1 MNSILKYIFIA
12 IGLLAILILLPVILA
27 PILHMSHVDS
37 YFNYG
42 GKESDWI
49 SFWGNYLGAVI
60 TGIVSFVILWYTIKT
75 NKEENQAI
83 ISANQME
90 NTRILQA
97 NVAENTRII
106 EANQAENTRIIET
119 NKEENTRMMDANGD
133 FEAIRRKQEYY
144 LRFRTEVSIR
154 LSKMDLAKFIGVSVD
169 YDTPYREA
177 KFQLESFHGQ
187 LTEDFNSFLI
197 LYDGDCNDFI
207 DEYRKVV
214 DVITDK
220 IANFLRM
227 FKEMNSTGD
236 SQVRYD
242 KQKEIREEVNK
253 LKDLKPVIN
262 ALWSKAK
269 VEIDKLKV

>member
-1 MNSILKYIFIA
+1 MSPIVKNILKA
-12 IGLLAILILLPVILA
+12 IGLLVVLILLPVILA
-27 PILHMSHVDS
+27 PILHISHIES

-49 SFWGNYLGAVI
+49 TFWGNYLGAVI
-60 TGIVSFVILWYTIKT
+60 TGLISFVILWYTIKT

-83 ISANQME
+83 IAANQME

-97 NVAENTRII
+97 NIAENTRII

-119 NKEENTRMMDANGD
+119 NKEENTRIMVANAD
-133 FEAIRRKQEYY
+133 LEATRRKQEYY

-169 YDTPYREA
+169 FDTPYREA
-177 KFQLESFHGQ
+177 KFRLESFHGQ
-187 LTEDFNSFLI
+187 LTEDFNSFLV
-197 LYDGDCNDFI
+197 LYDGDFNDFI

-214 DVITDK
+214 DVITGK
-220 IANFLRM
+220 IQDFLRM

-236 SQVRYD
+236 TQLRYD
-242 KQKEIREEVNK
+242 KQKEIREEVSK
-253 LKDLKPVIN
+253 LKDLKPVVN
-262 ALWSKAK
+262 DLWSKAK

>member
-1 MNSILKYIFIA
+1 MA
-12 IGLLAILILLPVILA
+12 LLAVLVLLPVILA

-60 TGIVSFVILWYTIKT
+60 TGLISFVILWYTIKT
-75 NKEENQAI
+75 NKEENQSI
-83 ISANQME
+83 IAANQME

-97 NVAENTRII
+97 NVAENTRIV
-106 EANQAENTRIIET
+106 EANKAENTRI
-119 NKEENTRMMDANGD
+119 MVANANL
-133 FEAIRRKQEYY
+133 EAAKRKQEYY
-144 LRFRTEVSIR
+144 LRFRTEVSVR

-169 YDTPYREA
+169 FDTPYREA
-177 KFQLESFHGQ
+177 KFRLESFHGQ

-207 DEYRKVV
+207 DEYRKAV
-214 DVITDK
+214 DVLTNK
-220 IANFLRM
+220 IQDFLCM

-236 SQVRYD
+236 TQLRYD
-242 KQKEIREEVNK
+242 KQKEIREEVSK
-253 LKDLKPVIN
+253 LKDLKPVVTE
-262 ALWSKAK
+262 LWSKAK
-269 VEIDKLKV
+269 VEIDKVKV

>member
-1 MNSILKYIFIA
+1 MA
-12 IGLLAILILLPVILA
+12 LLAVLVLLPVILA

-60 TGIVSFVILWYTIKT
+60 TGLISFVILWYTIKT
-75 NKEENQAI
+75 NKEENQSI
-83 ISANQME
+83 IAANQME

-97 NVAENTRII
+97 NVAENTRIV
-106 EANQAENTRIIET
+106 EANKAENTRI
-119 NKEENTRMMDANGD
+119 MVANANL
-133 FEAIRRKQEYY
+133 EATKRKQEYY
-144 LRFRTEVSIR
+144 LRFRTEVSVR

-169 YDTPYREA
+169 FDTPYREA
-177 KFQLESFHGQ
+177 KFRLESFHGQ

-207 DEYRKVV
+207 DEYRKAV
-214 DVITDK
+214 DVLTNK
-220 IANFLRM
+220 IQDFLCM

-236 SQVRYD
+236 TQLRYD
-242 KQKEIREEVNK
+242 KQKEIREEVSK
-253 LKDLKPVIN
+253 LKDLKPVVTE
-262 ALWSKAK
+262 LWSKAK
-269 VEIDKLKV
+269 VEIDKVKV

>member
-169 YDTPYREA
+169 FDTPYREA

>member
-1 MNSILKYIFIA
+1 MNPIVKYILIA
-12 IGLLAILILLPVILA
+12 VALLAVLILLPVILA

-60 TGIVSFVILWYTIKT
+60 TGLISFVILWYTIKT

-119 NKEENTRMMDANGD
+119 NKEENTRIMDANAD
-133 FEAIRRKQEYY
+133 LEAIRRKQEYY

-169 YDTPYREA
+169 FDTPYREA
-177 KFQLESFHGQ
+177 KFRLESFHGQ

-253 LKDLKPVIN
+253 LKDLKPIIN
-262 ALWSKAK
+262 ELWSKAK

>member
-1 MNSILKYIFIA
+1 MNPIVKYILIA
-12 IGLLAILILLPVILA
+12 MALLAVLVLLPVILA

-60 TGIVSFVILWYTIKT
+60 TGLISFVILWYTIKT
-75 NKEENQAI
+75 NKEENQSI
-83 ISANQME
+83 IAANQME

-97 NVAENTRII
+97 NVAENTRILG
-106 EANQAENTRIIET
+106 ENKDENTRIIEA
-119 NKEENTRMMDANGD
+119 NKAENTRIMVANAD
-133 FEAIRRKQEYY
+133 LETNRRKQEYY
-144 LRFRTEVSIR
+144 LRFRTEVSVR
-154 LSKMDLAKFIGVSVD
+154 LSKMDLSKFIGVSVD
-169 YDTPYREA
+169 FDTPYREA
-177 KFQLESFHGQ
+177 KFRLESFHGQ

-220 IANFLRM
+220 IQDFLRM

-236 SQVRYD
+236 TQLRYD
-242 KQKEIREEVNK
+242 KQKEIREEVSK
-253 LKDLKPVIN
+253 LKDLKPIVN
-262 ALWSKAK
+262 DLWSKAK

>member
-1 MNSILKYIFIA
+1 MNTIVKYILIA
-12 IGLLAILILLPVILA
+12 VALLAVLILLPVILA
-27 PILHMSHVDS
+27 PILHLSHIDS

-60 TGIVSFVILWYTIKT
+60 TGLISFVILWYTIKT

-83 ISANQME
+83 IAANQME

-106 EANQAENTRIIET
+106 EANQAENTRI
-119 NKEENTRMMDANGD
+119 MDANAD
-133 FEAIRRKQEYY
+133 LEAIRRKQECY

-154 LSKMDLAKFIGVSVD
+154 LSKMDLLKFIGVFVD
-169 YDTPYREA
+169 FDTPYRET
-177 KFQLESFHGQ
+177 KFRLESFHGQ
-187 LTEDFNSFLI
+187 LTEDFNSFMV

-214 DVITDK
+214 DIITDK
-220 IANFLRM
+220 IHDFLRM
-227 FKEMNSTGD
+227 FKEMNSTD
-236 SQVRYD
+236 DFQVKDD

-262 ALWSKAK
+262 ELWSKAK